1 MKNNNLTPI
10 WLSIAVSIGLLL
22 GFWLTNNAYKNQTSV
37 ILRSPHSTT
46 SYSKLSEVLQL
57 IDQAYVDTI
66 NKPKLIEDILPAIL
80 TDLDP
85 HSVYIPKDEVQS
97 MNEDLEG
104 SFSGIG
110 VQFNIQNDT
119 IMIVDVIAGGPSEKL
134 GILPGDR
141 IVMVNDTNFTG
152 KEITNN
158 RVVKKL
164 RGPKGSTVKVGI
176 KRNGSNQIWDYNITR
191 DDIPV
196 NSVDIAY
203 PIQPGIGYI
212 KVSQFGANTYNEFLT
227 QLMLLREK
235 QGCQKFIIDLR
246 GNSGGYLHA
255 AIYMINEFLQ
265 KEQLI
270 VYTEGRSYP
279 REDVRADGNGYFKNN
294 DICVLINEWSASA
307 SEIFA
312 GAIQDHDR
320 GWIIGRRSFGKGLV
334 QQQMDLQDGSQLRLT
349 IARYYIPSGRCIQKP
364 YKQGETEQYESELEK
379 RYKHGEFFDQDSIV
393 QNDSV
398 VYYTSLG
405 RKVYGGGGVMPDYF
419 VGQDTTAHTAYYTQ
433 VFNSMTLYNFCFSY
447 ADKNRATLKQYK
459 TWQELTAYLET
470 TSYIEEFIQ
479 HAEKKGIKRNDKEIK
494 QSEKLIK
501 NQIQAYICRNIL
513 GDKGFYPV
521 LNLDDKTVQK
531 AVEVLTSDEHS
542 PESKDWKIIRSLVQW
557 ST

>member
-1 MKNNNLTPI
+1 
-10 WLSIAVSIGLLL
+10 
-22 GFWLTNNAYKNQTSV
+22 
-37 ILRSPHSTT
+37 
-46 SYSKLSEVLQL
+46 LQL
-57 IDQAYVDTI
+57 IDRAYVDTI

-176 KRNGSNQIWDYNITR
+176 TRNGSNQIWDFNITR

-212 KVSQFGANTYNEFLT
+212 KGSQFGANTYNEFLT

-379 RYKHGEFFDQDSIV
+379 RYEHGEFFDQDSIV

-419 VGQDTTAHTAYYTQ
+419 IGQDTTAYSPYYRQ
-433 VFNSMTLYNFCFSY
+433 AFNSMALYSFCFS
-447 ADKNRATLKQYK
+447 
-459 TWQELTAYLET
+459 
-470 TSYIEEFIQ
+470 
-479 HAEKKGIKRNDKEIK
+479 
-494 QSEKLIK
+494 
-501 NQIQAYICRNIL
+501 
-513 GDKGFYPV
+513 
-521 LNLDDKTVQK
+521 
-531 AVEVLTSDEHS
+531 
-542 PESKDWKIIRSLVQW
+542 
-557 ST
+557 

>member
-22 GFWLTNNAYKNQTSV
+22 GFFLTNNAQKIHHSV
-37 ILRSPHSTT
+37 ILPAQQTT
-46 SYSKLSEVLQL
+46 SYSKLNEVLQR
-57 IDQAYVDTI
+57 IDEAYVDTI
-66 NKPKLIEDILPAIL
+66 NKQKLIEDILPSIL
-80 TDLDP
+80 SDLDP

-164 RGPKGSTVKVGI
+164 RGVKGTTVKVGI

-235 QGCQKFIIDLR
+235 QGCEKFIVDLR
-246 GNSGGYLHA
+246 NNSGGYLYA
-255 AIYMINEFLQ
+255 AIYMINEFLD
-265 KEQLI
+265 KGQLI

-279 REDVRADGNGYFKNN
+279 REDVKADGKGHFKNN
-294 DICVLINEWSASA
+294 DVCVLINEWSASA

-312 GAIQDHDR
+312 GAIQDQDR

-334 QQQMDLQDGSQLRLT
+334 QQQMNLQDGSQMRLT

-364 YKQGETEQYESELEK
+364 YKQGETDQYESDLTQ
-379 RYKHGEFFDQDSIV
+379 RYEHGEFFDQDSIV

-419 VGQDTTAHTAYYTQ
+419 VGQDTTQYTPYYRQ
-433 VFNSMTLYNFCFSY
+433 AFNSMALYNFCFNY
-447 ADKNRATLKQYK
+447 TDKNRATLKKYK

-470 TSYIEEFIQ
+470 TSYLEEFIQ
-479 HAEKKGIKRNDKEIK
+479 FAEKKGITRNDKEIK
-494 QSEKLIK
+494 QSEKLIV

-513 GDKGFYPV
+513 GDKGFYPI

-531 AVEVLTSDEHS
+531 AIEVLNSDEHS
-542 PESKDWKIIRSLVQW
+542 PESKEKKLLLNL
-557 ST
+557 

>member
-22 GFWLTNNAYKNQTSV
+22 GFFLTNNAQKIHHSV
-37 ILRSPHSTT
+37 ILPAQQTT
-46 SYSKLSEVLQL
+46 SYSKLNEVLQR
-57 IDQAYVDTI
+57 IDEAYVDTI
-66 NKPKLIEDILPAIL
+66 NKQKLIEDILPSIL
-80 TDLDP
+80 SDLDP

-164 RGPKGSTVKVGI
+164 RGVKGTTVKVGI

-235 QGCQKFIIDLR
+235 QGCEKFIVDLR
-246 GNSGGYLHA
+246 NNSGGYLYA
-255 AIYMINEFLQ
+255 AIYMINEFLD
-265 KEQLI
+265 KGQLI

-279 REDVRADGNGYFKNN
+279 REDVNADGKGHFKNN
-294 DICVLINEWSASA
+294 DVCVLINEWSASA

-312 GAIQDHDR
+312 GAIQDQYR

-334 QQQMDLQDGSQLRLT
+334 QQQMNLQDGSQMRLT
-349 IARYYIPSGRCIQKP
+349 IARYYTPSGRCIQKP
-364 YKQGETEQYESELEK
+364 YKQGEMDQYENDLNE
-379 RYKHGEFFDQDSIV
+379 RYEHGEFFVQDSIV

-419 VGQDTTAHTAYYTQ
+419 VGQDTTQYTSYYRQ
-433 VFNSMTLYNFCFSY
+433 AFNSMSLYNFCFNY
-447 ADKNRATLKQYK
+447 TDKNRSTLKQYK
-459 TWQELTAYLET
+459 TWQELSAYLAT
-470 TSYIEEFIQ
+470 TSYLQEFIQ
-479 HAEKKGIKRNDKEIK
+479 YAETKGIKYNEAEFK
-494 QSEKLIK
+494 QSEQLFV
-501 NQIQAYICRNIL
+501 NQLQAYICRNML
-513 GDKGFYPV
+513 GDKGFYPI
-521 LNLDDKTVQK
+521 LNLNDKTVEK
-531 AVEVLTSDEHS
+531 AVEVLSGDESS
-542 PESKDWKIIRSLVQW
+542 PEEKDRKLMRNL
-557 ST
+557 

>member
-22 GFWLTNNAYKNQTSV
+22 GFILTNNAQKNHHSVLLPAQQTA
-37 ILRSPHSTT
+37 
-46 SYSKLSEVLQL
+46 SYSKLNEVLQR
-57 IDQAYVDTI
+57 IDEAYVDTI
-66 NKPKLIEDILPAIL
+66 NKQKLIEDILPSIL
-80 TDLDP
+80 SDLDP

-119 IMIVDVIAGGPSEKL
+119 VMIVDVIAGGPSEKL

-164 RGPKGSTVKVGI
+164 RGIKGTTVKVGI

-235 QGCQKFIIDLR
+235 QGCEKFIVDLR
-246 GNSGGYLHA
+246 NNSGGYLYA
-255 AIYMINEFLQ
+255 AIYMINEFLD
-265 KEQLI
+265 KGQLI

-279 REDVRADGNGYFKNN
+279 REDVKADGRGHFKKN
-294 DICVLINEWSASA
+294 DVCVLINEWSASA

-334 QQQMDLQDGSQLRLT
+334 QQQMNLHDGSQMRLT

-364 YKQGETEQYESELEK
+364 YKQGETDQYESDLTQ
-379 RYKHGEFFDQDSIV
+379 RYEHGEFFDQDSIV

-419 VGQDTTAHTAYYTQ
+419 VGQDTTQYTPYYRQ
-433 VFNSMTLYNFCFSY
+433 AFNSMALYNFCFNY
-447 ADKNRATLKQYK
+447 TDKNRATLKKYK

-470 TSYIEEFIQ
+470 TSYLEDFIQ
-479 HAEKKGIKRNDKEIK
+479 FAEKKGIKRNEQEIK
-494 QSEKLIK
+494 QSKEIIINSL
-501 NQIQAYICRNIL
+501 QAYISRNIL
-513 GDKGFYPV
+513 GDKGFYPI
-521 LNLDDKTVQK
+521 LNLNDQTVEK
-531 AVEVLTSDEHS
+531 AVEVLSSDESS
-542 PESKDWKIIRSLVQW
+542 PEEKDRKLMRNL
-557 ST
+557 

>member
-37 ILRSPHSTT
+37 VLHSPTSTT
-46 SYSKLSEVLQL
+46 SYSKLNEVLQL
-57 IDQAYVDTI
+57 IDRAYVDTV

-80 TDLDP
+80 IDLDP

-164 RGPKGSTVKVGI
+164 RGIKGTTVKVGI

-235 QGCQKFIIDLR
+235 QGCEKFIVDLR
-246 GNSGGYLHA
+246 NNSGGYLYA
-255 AIYMINEFLQ
+255 AIYMINEFLD
-265 KEQLI
+265 KGQLI

-279 REDVRADGNGYFKNN
+279 REDVRADGKGHFKNN
-294 DICVLINEWSASA
+294 DVCV
-307 SEIFA
+307 
-312 GAIQDHDR
+312 
-320 GWIIGRRSFGKGLV
+320 
-334 QQQMDLQDGSQLRLT
+334 
-349 IARYYIPSGRCIQKP
+349 
-364 YKQGETEQYESELEK
+364 
-379 RYKHGEFFDQDSIV
+379 
-393 QNDSV
+393 
-398 VYYTSLG
+398 
-405 RKVYGGGGVMPDYF
+405 
-419 VGQDTTAHTAYYTQ
+419 
-433 VFNSMTLYNFCFSY
+433 
-447 ADKNRATLKQYK
+447 
-459 TWQELTAYLET
+459 
-470 TSYIEEFIQ
+470 
-479 HAEKKGIKRNDKEIK
+479 
-494 QSEKLIK
+494 
-501 NQIQAYICRNIL
+501 
-513 GDKGFYPV
+513 
-521 LNLDDKTVQK
+521 
-531 AVEVLTSDEHS
+531 
-542 PESKDWKIIRSLVQW
+542 
-557 ST
+557 

>member
-1 MKNNNLTPI
+1 MKNNNLTPF

-22 GFWLTNNAYKNQTSV
+22 GFWLTNNAYQNRTSV
-37 ILRSPHSTT
+37 ILRSPNATT
-46 SYSKLSEVLQL
+46 SYSKLNEVLQL

-119 IMIVDVIAGGPSEKL
+119 IMIVDVITGGPSEKL

-334 QQQMDLQDGSQLRLT
+334 QQQMDLQDGSQMRLT

-419 VGQDTTAHTAYYTQ
+419 IGQDTTAY
-433 VFNSMTLYNFCFSY
+433 
-447 ADKNRATLKQYK
+447 
-459 TWQELTAYLET
+459 
-470 TSYIEEFIQ
+470 
-479 HAEKKGIKRNDKEIK
+479 
-494 QSEKLIK
+494 
-501 NQIQAYICRNIL
+501 
-513 GDKGFYPV
+513 
-521 LNLDDKTVQK
+521 
-531 AVEVLTSDEHS
+531 S
-542 PESKDWKIIRSLVQW
+542 PY
-557 ST
+557 